1 MTERNLDLGR
11 PAVVWSGDPETM
23 LALRDRWAAHA
34 SDVFYDG
41 LEALYDRPHGLVR
54 ADCTRQGVD
63 RLVARAKG
71 SGLTLEGVCR
81 EDPPIRPARPADFTW
96 MLAAG
101 MDAPLLM
108 LEVSVP
114 RRGEISPRMVLHAVG
129 PYLEGVA
136 LTPGTRPTCRLT
148 GDRLT
153 LTVQPMDV
161 PVMAGVEED
170 AVRELTGRGWAVRTL
185 KRRPYYRLAHSAG
198 K

>member
-1 MTERNLDLGR
+1 M
-11 PAVVWSGDPETM
+11 
-23 LALRDRWAAHA
+23 
-34 SDVFYDG
+34 
-41 LEALYDRPHGLVR
+41 
-54 ADCTRQGVD
+54 
-63 RLVARAKG
+63 
-71 SGLTLEGVCR
+71 LEGVCR
-81 EDPPIRPARPADFTW
+81 EDPPIRPARPSDFTW

-114 RRGEISPRMVLHAVG
+114 RRAEISPRMVLHAVG

-136 LTPGTRPTCRLT
+136 LTPGTRPTCRLM

-170 AVRELTGRGWAVRTL
+170 AVRALTGRGWTVRTL
-185 KRRPYYRLAHSAG
+185 KRRPYYRMAHSAG

>member
-1 MTERNLDLGR
+1 MTEQNLDLGR

-23 LALRDRWAAHA
+23 LALRDRWAAHV

-41 LEALYDRPHGLVR
+41 LEALYDRPDGLVR

-81 EDPPIRPARPADFTW
+81 EDPPIRPARPSDFTW

-170 AVRELTGRGWAVRTL
+170 VVRALTGRGWAVRTL
-185 KRRPYYRLAHSAG
+185 KRRPYYRLAHDAG